1 MVEISGRTF
10 YGVSGHATIVLLSCR
25 IGRLRIHMSKTF
37 KSPESLPGKDWMS
50 PVVNWLQ
57 HSVPRRTQLAMGAVL
72 VMFLWALCF
81 PLINYG
87 LSVSPPMTFAALRAL
102 IAGGVLLGI
111 AQWQS
116 RAPIRT
122 AKLWGRV
129 ILAGFTATSLGFFGM
144 FYGGGLVAPGLATV
158 IGNTQPLI
166 AALLAWAVLQERLT
180 RSQRYG
186 LVTGFAGVVLIG
198 GPGLFSTG
206 SQFAGMV
213 YILMGAVGVAISNIV
228 LTQIAGRVD
237 TLRAMAWQLIIG
249 SVPLA
254 LLAYWTESGTAILW
268 SWPFVATL
276 LTLSVAGTAA
286 AFILWFWLLQ
296 HATLSRLNVYT
307 FLTPVFGLMMG
318 AAFFSEKIPPIA
330 LIGVVVSIAG
340 IYWVNKT
347 DASPPSTL
355 VRAESIQPLE

>member
-1 MVEISGRTF
+1 MNR
-10 YGVSGHATIVLLSCR
+10 A
-25 IGRLRIHMSKTF
+25 F
-37 KSPESLPGKDWMS
+37 KSSESS
-50 PVVNWLQ
+50 PKKGWTNTFVYWLQ
-57 HSVPRRTQLAMGAVL
+57 HSVSRRTHIAFGAVL

-87 LSVSPPMTFAALRAL
+87 LSASPPMTFAALRAL
-102 IAGGVLLGI
+102 IAGAVLLAI
-111 AQWQS
+111 AQFQG

-122 AKLWGRV
+122 ARLWGCV

-166 AALLAWAVLQERLT
+166 AALLAWAVLQERLS

-186 LVTGFAGVVLIG
+186 LITGFAGVVLIG
-198 GPGLFSTG
+198 GPSLFGTG
-206 SQFAGMV
+206 SQIAGMS
-213 YILMGAVGVAISNIV
+213 YILIGAVGVAISNIV

-249 SVPLA
+249 SMPLA
-254 LLAYWTESGTAILW
+254 LLAYWTETGSAIIW

-307 FLTPVFGLMMG
+307 FLTPVFGLVMG

-347 DASPPSTL
+347 DVSPPKTL
-355 VRAESIQPLE
+355 VVAESIQPLE